1 MSKLFTFIVLTTML
15 LAGYIVYVS
24 QRDTENVLEDGSSY
38 TANVARSRPDP
49 QIPVEVSRLP

>member
-1 MSKLFTFIVLTTML
+1 MSKIFSTIVLITIAI
-15 LAGYIVYVS
+15 AGYIVYAS
-24 QRDTENVLEDGSSY
+24 QKDVENTLEDGSSY